1 LGEGCVDSLD
11 GSTGRVRLTSDEER
25 IRRLAALRNG
35 MRREGLEALVVCG
48 RSDLRFRG
56 LVLYIS
62 DVFQV
67 TADCFVVLGL
77 DGDPVFIS
85 TPVVGLGQAQLTT
98 WANEF
103 RANAAPGEEIGK
115 VLVERG
121 LTNGA
126 AGIVGLA
133 DAIAAEHLRQIAATA
148 PTVRL
153 HDATRPFEDVRQVK
167 SAEGI
172 ANLRGTSAI
181 FRKIFAGLEGELR
194 PGISEADIA
203 GGAAR
208 LAKLHGC
215 RDVKTAMAS
224 TPFRAISYGSN
235 KRIEVDDLVMVWIE
249 TPGPTGYWLELRRCY
264 TFGPVP
270 PDVGR
275 FWAVIDEVWNAALNA
290 IRPGVLASTV
300 VAEASRVL
308 AQAGYSLSRAGYALH
323 GIGADAIE
331 GMWIPGN
338 DRVLKENEV
347 VSLDPG
353 ITFASEQEA
362 RRLLFIGTTDNIL
375 VTPAGGERLTYPSD
389 SIVAL

>member
-1 LGEGCVDSLD
+1 V
-11 GSTGRVRLTSDEER
+11 
-25 IRRLAALRNG
+25 
-35 MRREGLEALVVCG
+35 
-48 RSDLRFRG
+48 
-56 LVLYIS
+56 
-62 DVFQV
+62 
-67 TADCFVVLGL
+67 
-77 DGDPVFIS
+77 
-85 TPVVGLGQAQLTT
+85 
-98 WANEF
+98 
-103 RANAAPGEEIGK
+103 
-115 VLVERG
+115 
-121 LTNGA
+121 
-126 AGIVGLA
+126 
-133 DAIAAEHLRQIAATA
+133 

-153 HDATRPFEDVRQVK
+153 HDATRLFEDVRQVK
-167 SAEGI
+167 SAEEI

-235 KRIEVDDLVMVWIE
+235 KRIEVDDLIMVWIE

-308 AQAGYSLSRAGYALH
+308 AQAGYGLSEAGYALH

-347 VSLDPG
+347 VSLHPG

>member
-1 LGEGCVDSLD
+1 MWDISAVFDAYTIPLGDWIQGAVDWLVFHFRWFFLVVSFYAPIKDRVVRLGPAIEGATQGYLIDKTTRLEVWELRLGEGCVDSLD

-48 RSDLRFRG
+48 R
-56 LVLYIS
+56 
-62 DVFQV
+62 
-67 TADCFVVLGL
+67 
-77 DGDPVFIS
+77 
-85 TPVVGLGQAQLTT
+85 
-98 WANEF
+98 N
-103 RANAAPGEEIGK
+103 
-115 VLVERG
+115 
-121 LTNGA
+121 
-126 AGIVGLA
+126 
-133 DAIAAEHLRQIAATA
+133 
-148 PTVRL
+148 
-153 HDATRPFEDVRQVK
+153 DATRLFEDVRQVK
-167 SAEGI
+167 SAEEI

-308 AQAGYSLSRAGYALH
+308 AQAGYGLSEAGYALH

-347 VSLDPG
+347 VSLHPG